1 MSDRIERIILRNLF
15 YNEYFTRKALPFIKS
30 EFFTNHNES
39 TLFGEINEFVNKYK
53 NLPTKETILVELNK
67 RKDLNYKFRKK
78 DSETNVLSFPAE
90 SSIGI
95 QSACCG
101 EVIIC
106 YEVLNNEAKESSK
119 NIANHFKHLLIHS
132 LLHLLGYEH
141 DKENDAILMESE
153 EIKFLSKI
161 GISDPYK

>member
-1 MSDRIERIILRNLF
+1 MIISTNSGKVVF
-15 YNEYFTRKALPFIKS
+15 YNPPNSQILLNISNDIDEFIAYFS
-30 EFFTNHNES
+30 
-39 TLFGEINEFVNKYK
+39 
-53 NLPTKETILVELNK
+53 VEK
-67 RKDLNYKFRKK
+67 IDVEVSFCTAEQIKDLNYKFRKK

-95 QSACCG
+95 QNACCG

-119 NIANHFKHLLIHS
+119 NITNHFKHLLIHS

>member
-1 MSDRIERIILRNLF
+1 MIISTNSGKVVF
-15 YNEYFTRKALPFIKS
+15 YNPPNNQILLNISNDIDEFIAYFS
-30 EFFTNHNES
+30 
-39 TLFGEINEFVNKYK
+39 
-53 NLPTKETILVELNK
+53 VEK
-67 RKDLNYKFRKK
+67 IDVEVSFCTAEQIKDLNYKFRKK

-106 YEVLNNEAKESSK
+106 YEVLDNEAKESSK
-119 NIANHFKHLLIHS
+119 NITNHFKHLLIHS

>member
-1 MSDRIERIILRNLF
+1 MIISTNSGKVVF
-15 YNEYFTRKALPFIKS
+15 YNPPNNQILLNISNDIDEFIAYFS
-30 EFFTNHNES
+30 
-39 TLFGEINEFVNKYK
+39 
-53 NLPTKETILVELNK
+53 VEK
-67 RKDLNYKFRKK
+67 IDVEVSFCTAEQIKDLNYKFRKK

-90 SSIGI
+90 SSMGI

-119 NIANHFKHLLIHS
+119 NITNHFKHLLIHS

>member
-1 MSDRIERIILRNLF
+1 MIISTNSGKVVF
-15 YNEYFTRKALPFIKS
+15 YNPPNNQILLNISNDIDEFISYFS
-30 EFFTNHNES
+30 
-39 TLFGEINEFVNKYK
+39 
-53 NLPTKETILVELNK
+53 VEK
-67 RKDLNYKFRKK
+67 IDVEVSFCTAEQIKDLNYKFRKK

-95 QSACCG
+95 QNACCG

-119 NIANHFKHLLIHS
+119 NIINHFKHLLIHS
-132 LLHLLGYEH
+132 FLHLLGYEH

>member
-1 MSDRIERIILRNLF
+1 MIISTNSGKIVF
-15 YNEYFTRKALPFIKS
+15 YNPPNNQILLNISNDIDEFIAYFS
-30 EFFTNHNES
+30 
-39 TLFGEINEFVNKYK
+39 
-53 NLPTKETILVELNK
+53 VEK
-67 RKDLNYKFRKK
+67 IDVEVSFCTAEQIKDLNYKFRKK

-90 SSIGI
+90 SSVGI

-119 NIANHFKHLLIHS
+119 NITNHFKHLLIHS

>member
-1 MSDRIERIILRNLF
+1 MIISTNSGKVVF
-15 YNEYFTRKALPFIKS
+15 YNPPNNQILLNISNDIDEFIAYFSVEKIDVEVSFCTS
-30 EFFTNHNES
+30 EQ
-39 TLFGEINEFVNKYK
+39 I
-53 NLPTKETILVELNK
+53 
-67 RKDLNYKFRKK
+67 KDLNYKFRKK

-95 QSACCG
+95 QNACCG

-119 NIANHFKHLLIHS
+119 NITNHFKHLLIHS

>member
-1 MSDRIERIILRNLF
+1 MIISTNSGKVVFFNPPNNQILFNIPNDIEEFIA
-15 YNEYFTRKALPFIKS
+15 YFSVKKIDVEVSFCTAEQI
-30 EFFTNHNES
+30 
-39 TLFGEINEFVNKYK
+39 K
-53 NLPTKETILVELNK
+53 NL
-67 RKDLNYKFRKK
+67 NYQFRKK

-90 SSIGI
+90 SSMGI
-95 QSACCG
+95 QNACCG

-106 YEVLNNEAKESSK
+106 FEVLNNEAKESSK
-119 NIANHFKHLLIHS
+119 NITNHFKHLLIHS

>member
-1 MSDRIERIILRNLF
+1 MIISTNSGKVVF
-15 YNEYFTRKALPFIKS
+15 YNPPNNQILSNISNDIDEFIAYFS
-30 EFFTNHNES
+30 
-39 TLFGEINEFVNKYK
+39 
-53 NLPTKETILVELNK
+53 VEK
-67 RKDLNYKFRKK
+67 IDVEVSFCTAEQIKDLNYKFRKK
-78 DSETNVLSFPAE
+78 DSEPNVLSFPAE

-95 QSACCG
+95 QNACCG

-106 YEVLNNEAKESSK
+106 YEVLNNEAKESSN
-119 NIANHFKHLLIHS
+119 NIINHFKHLLIHS
-132 LLHLLGYEH
+132 FLHLLGYEH

>member
-1 MSDRIERIILRNLF
+1 MIISTNSGKVVF
-15 YNEYFTRKALPFIKS
+15 YNPPNNQILLNIS
-30 EFFTNHNES
+30 ND
-39 TLFGEINEFVNKYK
+39 INEFISYFS
-53 NLPTKETILVELNK
+53 VEK
-67 RKDLNYKFRKK
+67 IDVEVSFCTAEQIKDLNYKFRKK

-95 QSACCG
+95 QNACCG
-101 EVIIC
+101 EVIVC

-119 NIANHFKHLLIHS
+119 NITNHFKHLLIHS

>member
-1 MSDRIERIILRNLF
+1 MIISTNSGKVVF
-15 YNEYFTRKALPFIKS
+15 YNPPNNQILLNISNDIDEFIAYFS
-30 EFFTNHNES
+30 
-39 TLFGEINEFVNKYK
+39 
-53 NLPTKETILVELNK
+53 VEK
-67 RKDLNYKFRKK
+67 IDVEVSFCTAEQIKDLNYKFRKK
-78 DSETNVLSFPAE
+78 DFETNVLSFPAE

-95 QSACCG
+95 QNACCG

-119 NIANHFKHLLIHS
+119 NITNHFKHLLIHS

>member
-1 MSDRIERIILRNLF
+1 MIISTNSGKVVF
-15 YNEYFTRKALPFIKS
+15 YNPPNNQILSNISNDIEEFIAYFSVEKIDV
-30 EFFTNHNES
+30 
-39 TLFGEINEFVNKYK
+39 EISFCTAEQI
-53 NLPTKETILVELNK
+53 T
-67 RKDLNYKFRKK
+67 DLNYQFRKK

-90 SSIGI
+90 SSMGI
-95 QSACCG
+95 QNACCG

-106 YEVLNNEAKESSK
+106 FEVLNNEAKESSK
-119 NIANHFKHLLIHS
+119 NITNHFKHLLIHS

>member
-1 MSDRIERIILRNLF
+1 MIISTNSGKVVF
-15 YNEYFTRKALPFIKS
+15 YNPPNNQILLNISNDIDEFIAYFS
-30 EFFTNHNES
+30 
-39 TLFGEINEFVNKYK
+39 
-53 NLPTKETILVELNK
+53 VEK
-67 RKDLNYKFRKK
+67 IDVEVSFCTAEQIKDLNYKFRKK

-106 YEVLNNEAKESSK
+106 FEVLNNEAKESSK
-119 NIANHFKHLLIHS
+119 NITNHFKHLLIHS

-153 EIKFLSKI
+153 DIKFLSKI
-161 GISDPYK
+161 GLSDPYK

>member
-1 MSDRIERIILRNLF
+1 MIISTNSGKVVF
-15 YNEYFTRKALPFIKS
+15 YNPPNNQILLNISNDIDEFIAYFSVEKIDVEVSFCTA
-30 EFFTNHNES
+30 E
-39 TLFGEINEFVNKYK
+39 EI
-53 NLPTKETILVELNK
+53 
-67 RKDLNYKFRKK
+67 KDLNYKFRKK

-119 NIANHFKHLLIHS
+119 NITNHFKHLLIHS

>member
-1 MSDRIERIILRNLF
+1 MIISTNSGKVVF
-15 YNEYFTRKALPFIKS
+15 YNPPNNQILLNISNDIDEFIAYFS
-30 EFFTNHNES
+30 
-39 TLFGEINEFVNKYK
+39 
-53 NLPTKETILVELNK
+53 VEK
-67 RKDLNYKFRKK
+67 IDVEVSFCTAEQIKDLNYKFRKK

-90 SSIGI
+90 SFMGI
-95 QSACCG
+95 QNACCG

-119 NIANHFKHLLIHS
+119 NITNHFKHLLIHS

>member
-1 MSDRIERIILRNLF
+1 MIISTNSGKVVF
-15 YNEYFTRKALPFIKS
+15 YNPPNNQILLNISNDIDEFIAYFSVEKIDVEVSFCTAEQIK
-30 EFFTNHNES
+30 E
-39 TLFGEINEFVNKYK
+39 
-53 NLPTKETILVELNK
+53 
-67 RKDLNYKFRKK
+67 LNYKFRKK

-119 NIANHFKHLLIHS
+119 NITNHFKHLLIHS

>member
-1 MSDRIERIILRNLF
+1 MIISTNSGKVVF
-15 YNEYFTRKALPFIKS
+15 YNPPNNQILFDISNDIDEFIAYFS
-30 EFFTNHNES
+30 
-39 TLFGEINEFVNKYK
+39 
-53 NLPTKETILVELNK
+53 VEK
-67 RKDLNYKFRKK
+67 IDVEVSFCTAEQIKDLNYKFRKK

-106 YEVLNNEAKESSK
+106 YEVLNNEATESSK
-119 NIANHFKHLLIHS
+119 NITNHFKHLLIHS

>member
-1 MSDRIERIILRNLF
+1 MIISTNSGKVVF
-15 YNEYFTRKALPFIKS
+15 YNPPNNQILLNISNDIDEFISYFS
-30 EFFTNHNES
+30 
-39 TLFGEINEFVNKYK
+39 
-53 NLPTKETILVELNK
+53 VEK
-67 RKDLNYKFRKK
+67 IDVEVSFCTPEQIKDLNYKFRKK
-78 DSETNVLSFPAE
+78 DFETNVLSFPAE

-95 QSACCG
+95 QNACCG

-119 NIANHFKHLLIHS
+119 NITNHFKHLLIHS

>member
-1 MSDRIERIILRNLF
+1 MIISTNSGKVVF
-15 YNEYFTRKALPFIKS
+15 YNPPNNQILLNISNDIEEFIAYFSVKKID
-30 EFFTNHNES
+30 
-39 TLFGEINEFVNKYK
+39 
-53 NLPTKETILVELNK
+53 VEVSFCTAEQI
-67 RKDLNYKFRKK
+67 KDLNYKFRKK

-95 QSACCG
+95 QNACCG

-119 NIANHFKHLLIHS
+119 NITNHFKHLLIHS

-141 DKENDAILMESE
+141 HKENDAILMESE

>member
-1 MSDRIERIILRNLF
+1 MIISTNSGKVVF
-15 YNEYFTRKALPFIKS
+15 YNPPNNQILLNISNDIDEFISYFS
-30 EFFTNHNES
+30 
-39 TLFGEINEFVNKYK
+39 
-53 NLPTKETILVELNK
+53 VEK
-67 RKDLNYKFRKK
+67 IDVEVSFCTAEQIKDLNYKFRKK

-95 QSACCG
+95 QNACCG

-119 NIANHFKHLLIHS
+119 NITNHFKHLLIHS

-153 EIKFLSKI
+153 ESKFLSKI

>member
-1 MSDRIERIILRNLF
+1 MIISTNSGKVVF
-15 YNEYFTRKALPFIKS
+15 YNPPNNQILLNISNDIDEFISYFS
-30 EFFTNHNES
+30 
-39 TLFGEINEFVNKYK
+39 
-53 NLPTKETILVELNK
+53 VEK
-67 RKDLNYKFRKK
+67 IDVEVSFCTPEQIKDLNYKFRKK
-78 DSETNVLSFPAE
+78 DFETNVLSFPAE

-95 QSACCG
+95 QNACCG

-119 NIANHFKHLLIHS
+119 NIINHFKHLLIHS

>member
-1 MSDRIERIILRNLF
+1 MIISTNSGKVVF
-15 YNEYFTRKALPFIKS
+15 YNPPNNQILLNISNDIDEFIAYFS
-30 EFFTNHNES
+30 
-39 TLFGEINEFVNKYK
+39 
-53 NLPTKETILVELNK
+53 VEK
-67 RKDLNYKFRKK
+67 IDVEVSFCTAEQIKDLNYKFRKK

-106 YEVLNNEAKESSK
+106 YEVLKNEAKESSK
-119 NIANHFKHLLIHS
+119 NITNHFKHLLIHS

>member
-1 MSDRIERIILRNLF
+1 MIISTNSGKVVF
-15 YNEYFTRKALPFIKS
+15 YNPPNNQILLNISNDIDEFIVYFS
-30 EFFTNHNES
+30 
-39 TLFGEINEFVNKYK
+39 
-53 NLPTKETILVELNK
+53 VEK
-67 RKDLNYKFRKK
+67 IDVEVSFCTAEQIKDLNYKFRKK

-119 NIANHFKHLLIHS
+119 NITNHFKHLLIHS

>member
-1 MSDRIERIILRNLF
+1 MIISTNSGKVVF
-15 YNEYFTRKALPFIKS
+15 YNPPNNQILLNISNDIDEFISYFS
-30 EFFTNHNES
+30 
-39 TLFGEINEFVNKYK
+39 
-53 NLPTKETILVELNK
+53 VEKIDVEVSFCNAEQI
-67 RKDLNYKFRKK
+67 KDLNYKFRKK
-78 DSETNVLSFPAE
+78 DSETNVLSFPAK

-95 QSACCG
+95 QNACCG

-119 NIANHFKHLLIHS
+119 NVTNHFKHLLIHS

>member
-1 MSDRIERIILRNLF
+1 MIISTNSGKVVF
-15 YNEYFTRKALPFIKS
+15 YNPPNNQILLNISNDIDEFIAYFS
-30 EFFTNHNES
+30 
-39 TLFGEINEFVNKYK
+39 
-53 NLPTKETILVELNK
+53 VEK
-67 RKDLNYKFRKK
+67 IDVEVSFCTAEQIKDLNYKFRKK

-95 QSACCG
+95 QNACCG

-106 YEVLNNEAKESSK
+106 YEVLNDEAKESSK
-119 NIANHFKHLLIHS
+119 NITNHFKHLLIHS

>member
-1 MSDRIERIILRNLF
+1 MIISTNSGKVVF
-15 YNEYFTRKALPFIKS
+15 YNPPNNQILLNISNDIDEFISYFS
-30 EFFTNHNES
+30 
-39 TLFGEINEFVNKYK
+39 
-53 NLPTKETILVELNK
+53 VEK
-67 RKDLNYKFRKK
+67 IDVEVSFCTPEQIKDLNYKFRKK

-119 NIANHFKHLLIHS
+119 NITNHFKHLLIHS

>member
-1 MSDRIERIILRNLF
+1 MIISTNSGKVVF
-15 YNEYFTRKALPFIKS
+15 YNPPNNQILLNISNDIDEFIAYFS
-30 EFFTNHNES
+30 
-39 TLFGEINEFVNKYK
+39 
-53 NLPTKETILVELNK
+53 VEK
-67 RKDLNYKFRKK
+67 IDVEVSFCTAEQIKDLNYKFRKK

-95 QSACCG
+95 QNACCG

-119 NIANHFKHLLIHS
+119 NIINHFKHLLVHS

>member
-1 MSDRIERIILRNLF
+1 MIISTNSGKVVF
-15 YNEYFTRKALPFIKS
+15 YNPPNNQILLNISNDIDEFIAYFS
-30 EFFTNHNES
+30 
-39 TLFGEINEFVNKYK
+39 
-53 NLPTKETILVELNK
+53 VEK
-67 RKDLNYKFRKK
+67 IDVEVSFCTAEQIKDLNYKFRKK

-90 SSIGI
+90 NSIGI

-119 NIANHFKHLLIHS
+119 NITNHFKHLLIHS

>member
-1 MSDRIERIILRNLF
+1 MIISTNSGKVVF
-15 YNEYFTRKALPFIKS
+15 YNPPNNQILLNIS
-30 EFFTNHNES
+30 NDIDEFFAYFS
-39 TLFGEINEFVNKYK
+39 VKKID
-53 NLPTKETILVELNK
+53 VEVSFCTAEQI
-67 RKDLNYKFRKK
+67 KDLNYKFRKK

-95 QSACCG
+95 QNACCG

-119 NIANHFKHLLIHS
+119 NITNHFKHLLIHS

>member
-1 MSDRIERIILRNLF
+1 MIISTNSGKVVF
-15 YNEYFTRKALPFIKS
+15 YNPPNNQILLNISNDIEEFIAYFS
-30 EFFTNHNES
+30 
-39 TLFGEINEFVNKYK
+39 
-53 NLPTKETILVELNK
+53 VEK
-67 RKDLNYKFRKK
+67 IDVEVSFCTAEQIKDLNYKFRKK

-119 NIANHFKHLLIHS
+119 NITNHFKHLLIHS

>member
-1 MSDRIERIILRNLF
+1 MIISTNSGKVVF
-15 YNEYFTRKALPFIKS
+15 YNPPNNQILLNISNDIDEFIAYFS
-30 EFFTNHNES
+30 
-39 TLFGEINEFVNKYK
+39 
-53 NLPTKETILVELNK
+53 VEK
-67 RKDLNYKFRKK
+67 IDVEVSFCTAEQIKDLNYKFRKK
-78 DSETNVLSFPAE
+78 YSETNVLSFPAE

-119 NIANHFKHLLIHS
+119 NITNHFKHLLIHS

>member
-1 MSDRIERIILRNLF
+1 MIISTNSGKVVF
-15 YNEYFTRKALPFIKS
+15 YNPPNNQILSNISNDIEEFIAYFS
-30 EFFTNHNES
+30 
-39 TLFGEINEFVNKYK
+39 
-53 NLPTKETILVELNK
+53 VEK
-67 RKDLNYKFRKK
+67 IDVEVSFCTAEQIKDLNYQFRKK
-78 DSETNVLSFPAE
+78 DFETNVLSFPAE
-90 SSIGI
+90 SSMGI
-95 QSACCG
+95 QNACCG

-106 YEVLNNEAKESSK
+106 FEVLNNEAKESSK
-119 NIANHFKHLLIHS
+119 NITNHFKHLLIHS

>member
-1 MSDRIERIILRNLF
+1 MIISTNSGKVVF
-15 YNEYFTRKALPFIKS
+15 YNPPNNQILLNISNDIDEFISYFS
-30 EFFTNHNES
+30 
-39 TLFGEINEFVNKYK
+39 
-53 NLPTKETILVELNK
+53 VEK
-67 RKDLNYKFRKK
+67 IDVEVSFCTAEQIKDLNYKFRKK

-90 SSIGI
+90 SSMGI
-95 QSACCG
+95 QNACCG

-119 NIANHFKHLLIHS
+119 NITNHFKHLLIHS

>member
-1 MSDRIERIILRNLF
+1 MIISTNSGKVVF
-15 YNEYFTRKALPFIKS
+15 YNPPNNQILLNISNDIEEFIAYFSVKKID
-30 EFFTNHNES
+30 
-39 TLFGEINEFVNKYK
+39 
-53 NLPTKETILVELNK
+53 VEVSFCTAEQI
-67 RKDLNYKFRKK
+67 KDLNYKFRKK

-95 QSACCG
+95 QNACCG

-119 NIANHFKHLLIHS
+119 NITNHFKHLLIHS

>member
-1 MSDRIERIILRNLF
+1 MIISTKSGKVVF
-15 YNEYFTRKALPFIKS
+15 YNPPNNQILLNISNDIEGFIAHFS
-30 EFFTNHNES
+30 
-39 TLFGEINEFVNKYK
+39 
-53 NLPTKETILVELNK
+53 VEK
-67 RKDLNYKFRKK
+67 IDVEVSFCTPEQIKDLNYKFRKK

-95 QSACCG
+95 QNACCG

-119 NIANHFKHLLIHS
+119 NITNHFKHLLIHS

>member
-1 MSDRIERIILRNLF
+1 MIISTNSGKVVFFNPPNNQILFNIPNDIEEFIA
-15 YNEYFTRKALPFIKS
+15 YFSVKKID
-30 EFFTNHNES
+30 
-39 TLFGEINEFVNKYK
+39 
-53 NLPTKETILVELNK
+53 VEVSFCTAEQI
-67 RKDLNYKFRKK
+67 KDLNYQFRKK

-90 SSIGI
+90 SSMGI
-95 QSACCG
+95 QNACCG

-119 NIANHFKHLLIHS
+119 SITNHFKHLLIHS

>member
-1 MSDRIERIILRNLF
+1 MIISTNSGKVVF
-15 YNEYFTRKALPFIKS
+15 YNPPNNQILLNISNDIDEFISYFS
-30 EFFTNHNES
+30 
-39 TLFGEINEFVNKYK
+39 
-53 NLPTKETILVELNK
+53 VEK
-67 RKDLNYKFRKK
+67 IDVEVSFCTAEQIKDLNYKFRKK

-106 YEVLNNEAKESSK
+106 FEVLNNEAKESSK
-119 NIANHFKHLLIHS
+119 NITNHFKHLLIHS

>member
-1 MSDRIERIILRNLF
+1 MIISTNSGKVVFHNPPNNQILLNISNDIDEF
-15 YNEYFTRKALPFIKS
+15 IAYFS
-30 EFFTNHNES
+30 
-39 TLFGEINEFVNKYK
+39 
-53 NLPTKETILVELNK
+53 VEK
-67 RKDLNYKFRKK
+67 IDVEVSFCTAEQIKDLNYKFRKK

-119 NIANHFKHLLIHS
+119 NITNHFKHLLIHS